1 MWRPLTATPLSECLV
16 QTLVEAL
23 KYYAGCTARKRTEK
37 QQQQQHEVV
46 KQVPCVYVSVC
57 VCDCEACSAARQ
69 FRQMFIFRARQLGQ
83 KESEGG
89 LVNSPSA
96 VKP

>member
-1 MWRPLTATPLSECLV
+1 MWRPLTATPLPECLV

-23 KYYAGCTARKRTEK
+23 KYYAGCTARKSTEK

-46 KQVPCVYVSVC
+46 KQVPCVCVC

-69 FRQMFIFRARQLGQ
+69 FRQMFIFRARQLGE
-83 KESEGG
+83 KGNKGG
-89 LVNSPSA
+89 WAYSPSA